1 MGVRFSEASMAV
13 QQRIRKK
20 FHSHFGTPQSSRDSG
35 DSAEGLQGL
44 AQTRN
49 VFPFSLTVQ
58 GELASVAIAIAVA
71 HCTRNS
77 NGFTRIRKSKLNF
90 EFFSE
95 LQFHSRHYTHPPFAN
110 LCAPSVSYHGCV
122 LFVENNP
129 EWDVEFVAYR
139 ATLALVR
146 RRQAGNDLSGHNANL
161 TVLFPLVDV
170 TEVLIVRPS
179 RSCAA
184 FLFWENDGRSH
195 SEGIGL
201 QALSPCPPDWP
212 PTMEGFFLSITSK
225 YVGGQSN
232 AVLGISLQEFPP
244 HCTDGVGHQ

>member
-1 MGVRFSEASMAV
+1 
-13 QQRIRKK
+13 
-20 FHSHFGTPQSSRDSG
+20 
-35 DSAEGLQGL
+35 
-44 AQTRN
+44 
-49 VFPFSLTVQ
+49 
-58 GELASVAIAIAVA
+58 
-71 HCTRNS
+71 
-77 NGFTRIRKSKLNF
+77 
-90 EFFSE
+90 
-95 LQFHSRHYTHPPFAN
+95 
-110 LCAPSVSYHGCV
+110 
-122 LFVENNP
+122 
-129 EWDVEFVAYR
+129 
-139 ATLALVR
+139 LALVR
-146 RRQAGNDLSGHNANL
+146 RRQAGNDLSGHNATL

-244 HCTDGVGHQ
+244 HCTDGLAITDDHPSAATAFRQHNSAPRDADHFSTN